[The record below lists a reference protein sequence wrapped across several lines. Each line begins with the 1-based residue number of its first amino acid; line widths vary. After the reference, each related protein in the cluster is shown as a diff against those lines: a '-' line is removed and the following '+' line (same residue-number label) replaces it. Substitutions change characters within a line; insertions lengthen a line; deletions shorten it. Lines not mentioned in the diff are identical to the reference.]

1 MVDVFPKR
9 RNNCENKEEEKVEG
23 GESFL
28 FSTWAQLLPVLP
40 PSSILYSRQSNWEM
54 GDPFICAAPPAGTLP
69 QLSDSTP
76 RGVKQIYTC
85 LSVLSEGL
93 FVCVCVFF
101 IAC

>member
-1 MVDVFPKR
+1 M
-9 RNNCENKEEEKVEG
+9 EG

-28 FSTWAQLLPVLP
+28 FSTWDQLLPVLP

-69 QLSDSTP
+69 QLSDPTP

-93 FVCVCVFF
+93 FVCVCVCF